1 MGLVDWTSVGG
12 AKEGSGVRFL
22 KLEPGRTYRVR
33 PVMKPHIIWKYF
45 LERPNGGFGKAITE
59 DPNNCLIAKKYN
71 EKAKQRFAVNIIDRA
86 DGIVKVLEGPISILK
101 QIGTWATETNVD
113 PGSNAGGEFAIRVE
127 CPGNDKKKTRY
138 LVQFINYTPFSDTE
152 KKSIKEN
159 IYNLSEVF
167 KPAPQDKIESWLFGE
182 DESSGSNSADA
193 STEAGT
199 TTVSKKIAAVK
210 PTKGKDSDN
219 LTEELDW

>member
-12 AKEGSGVRFL
+12 KKEGNGVRFL
-22 KLEPGRTYRVR
+22 KLESGRTYRIR

-59 DPNNCLIAKKYN
+59 DPNNCVIAKKYN
-71 EKAKQRFAVNIIDRA
+71 EKAKQRFAVNVIDRA
-86 DGIVKVLEGPISILK
+86 DGLVKVLEGPISILK

-113 PGSNAGGEFAIRVE
+113 PGSNAGGEFAVRVE

-138 LVQFINYTPFSDTE
+138 LVQFINYTPFSDAE
-152 KKSIKEN
+152 KKTIKDT
-159 IYNLSEVF
+159 IYNLAEVF

-182 DESSGSNSADA
+182 DESSPA
-193 STEAGT
+193 STDGASEEVVST
-199 TTVSKKIAAVK
+199 KKSSSPVVSKVSKS
-210 PTKGKDSDN
+210 KDELS
-219 LTEELDW
+219 EELDW